1 MIKRNLYKKLLQWKN
16 SKNRKPLILRG
27 ARQVGKTFLLKLFG
41 KQEYSSVIYLNFEED
56 PKLINLFTGNLNPT
70 TILENI
76 SIYTN
81 KSKRSF

>member
-16 SKNRKPLILRG
+16 YKNRKPLILRG